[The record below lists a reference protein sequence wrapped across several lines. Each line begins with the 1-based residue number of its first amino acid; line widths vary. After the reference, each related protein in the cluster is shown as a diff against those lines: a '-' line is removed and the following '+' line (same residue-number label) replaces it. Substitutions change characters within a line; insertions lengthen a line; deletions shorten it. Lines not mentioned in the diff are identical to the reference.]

1 MLTFAAL
8 PQEEVSHKNQPL
20 CRAMEGL
27 FTAVRT
33 LQIAPVE
40 TAKAVQVTVEGTA
53 SMVGQAFQSCT
64 ETVKAAT
71 EESIQQLAE
80 STRNAKVHLHRPTW
94 S

>member
-1 MLTFAAL
+1 
-8 PQEEVSHKNQPL
+8 
-20 CRAMEGL
+20 MEGL

-64 ETVKAAT
+64 DTVKAAT

-80 STRNAKVHLHRPTW
+80 STRNAKVHLHPPTW

>member
-1 MLTFAAL
+1 
-8 PQEEVSHKNQPL
+8 
-20 CRAMEGL
+20 MEGL
-27 FTAVRT
+27 LTAVKT

-53 SMVGQAFQSCT
+53 SMVGQAIQSCT

-71 EESIQQLAE
+71 EESMQQLAE
-80 STRNAKVHLHRPTW
+80 STRNAKVDLCPAEQLRMLCISIETL